1 MEKTFNPKPC
11 LRNPHLQSILASLK
25 IRSLGRNE
33 MVRCARRMIIDGGDN
48 VRLLGFHS
56 TQPDS
61 DSRGLVLLLHGW
73 EGSVNSAYMLHTG
86 RYFFDRGYDIFRLN
100 LRDHGESHHL
110 NQGLFHGA
118 LIEEVVKAA
127 ENIST
132 LSHRK
137 PFYII
142 GFSLGGN
149 CALRI
154 ALNPF
159 DKLKHVLCV
168 SPLLDPY
175 KTTVAIDEGL
185 FPYRY
190 YFMRKWKRSL
200 RKKEGLFP
208 HLYNFEKAYSMRS
221 LMEITDYFV
230 KNHSDFTDCRD
241 YFNRYTLLGDR
252 FSELKIPV
260 TIYAASDDP
269 VIPVSDYHTF
279 NSNHNMHISLQP
291 YGGHC
296 GFVDTL
302 ISGTWYERRIKEALN
317 EKNIKWT
324 DYEKRN
330 TEKR

>member
-11 LRNPHLQSILASLK
+11 LRNPHLQSMVASMK

-33 MVRCARRMIIDGGDN
+33 MVKYARKVIIDGGGG

-56 TQPDS
+56 TQTDNG
-61 DSRGLVLLLHGW
+61 SRGLVLLLHGW
-73 EGSVNSAYMLHTG
+73 EGSANSSYMLHTG
-86 RYFFDRGYDIFRLN
+86 RHLFDKGYNIFRLN

-118 LIEEVVKAA
+118 LIEEAVKAA

-132 LSHRK
+132 LSRQK
-137 PFYII
+137 PFYIV

-149 CALRI
+149 FALRI

-175 KTTVAIDEGL
+175 KTTLAIDRGL
-185 FPYRY
+185 FTYRY
-190 YFMRKWKRSL
+190 YFSRKWKRSL
-200 RKKEGLFP
+200 RKKEKLFP
-208 HLYNFEKAYSMRS
+208 HLYNFEKTYPMRS

-230 KNHSDFTDCRD
+230 KNYSDFKDYRD
-241 YFNRYTLLGDR
+241 YFSRYTLLGDT
-252 FSELKIPV
+252 FSELRIPV

-269 VIPVSDYHTF
+269 VIPASDYHTL
-279 NSNHNMHISLQP
+279 NTNRNMHISLQP

-296 GFVDTL
+296 GFIDNFT
-302 ISGTWYERRIKEALN
+302 SGTWYERRIIETLDG
-317 EKNIKWT
+317 EKP
-324 DYEKRN
+324 EKQK
-330 TEKR
+330 T

>member
-11 LRNPHLQSILASLK
+11 LRNPHLQSMFASLK

-33 MVRCARRMIIDGGDN
+33 MVRCAREMVIDGGKG

-56 TQPDS
+56 AKPDN

-86 RYFFDRGYDIFRLN
+86 RYLFNRGYDIFRLN
-100 LRDHGESHHL
+100 LRDHGKSHHL
-110 NQGLFHGA
+110 NRELFHGA
-118 LIEEVVKAA
+118 RIEEVLKAA

-132 LSHRK
+132 LSRQK
-137 PFYII
+137 PFYIV

-149 CALRI
+149 FALRI

-175 KTTVAIDEGL
+175 KTTQAIDEGL

-190 YFMRKWKRSL
+190 YFMKKWKRSL
-200 RKKEGLFP
+200 REKERLFP
-208 HLYNFEKAYSMRS
+208 QLYDFKMTYPMRS

-230 KNHSDFTDCRD
+230 KNHSDFKDCRD
-241 YFNRYTLLGDR
+241 YFGRYTLLGDR
-252 FSELKIPV
+252 FSELGLPV

-269 VIPVSDYHTF
+269 VIPVSDYHSLKT
-279 NSNHNMHISLQP
+279 NHNMHISLQH

-296 GFVDTL
+296 GFIDTL
-302 ISGTWYERRIKEALN
+302 MSGTWYERRIRETLDGISRKSKTVKL
-317 EKNIKWT
+317 
-324 DYEKRN
+324 
-330 TEKR
+330 

>member
-1 MEKTFNPKPC
+1 MEKTFNPKPW
-11 LRNPHLQSILASLK
+11 LRSPHLQSMLASLK

-33 MVRCARRMIIDGGDN
+33 MVRCARRMIIDGGGG
-48 VRLLGFHS
+48 VRLLGYHS
-56 TQPDS
+56 VQRDNA
-61 DSRGLVLLLHGW
+61 SRGLVLLLHGW

-86 RYFFDRGYDIFRLN
+86 RYLFERGYNIFRLN

-127 ENIST
+127 ENISS

-149 CALRI
+149 FALRI
-154 ALNPF
+154 ALSSF
-159 DKLKHVLCV
+159 DKLNRVLCV

-175 KTTVAIDEGL
+175 KTTQAIDEGL
-185 FPYRY
+185 SPYRY
-190 YFMRKWKRSL
+190 YFLRKWKRSL
-200 RKKEGLFP
+200 KKKENLFP
-208 HLYNFEKAYSMRS
+208 QLYNFEKAYPMRS

-230 KNHSDFTDCRD
+230 NNYSDFKDCRD
-241 YFNRYTLLGDR
+241 YFRRYTLLDDT
-252 FSELKIPV
+252 FSELKAPV

-269 VIPVSDYHTF
+269 VIPVSDYHTLKT
-279 NSNHNMHISLQP
+279 NHNMHISLQP

-302 ISGTWYERRIKEALN
+302 MSGTWYERRIIETLIEKE
-317 EKNIKWT
+317 KT
-324 DYEKRN
+324 
-330 TEKR
+330 

>member
-11 LRNPHLQSILASLK
+11 LRNPHLQSMFASLK
-25 IRSLGRNE
+25 VRSLGRNE
-33 MVRCARRMIIDGGDN
+33 MARCAREMIIDGGGG

-56 TQPDS
+56 AHPDN

-86 RYFFDRGYDIFRLN
+86 RYLFNRGYNVFRLN

-110 NQGLFHGA
+110 NRGLFHGA
-118 LIEEVVKAA
+118 RIEEVVKAA

-132 LSHRK
+132 LSRRK
-137 PFYII
+137 PFYIV

-149 CALRI
+149 FALRI

-175 KTTVAIDEGL
+175 KTTLAIDRGL

-190 YFMRKWKRSL
+190 YFLIKWKRSL

-208 HLYNFEKAYSMRS
+208 HLYNFEKTYPMRS

-230 KNHSDFTDCRD
+230 NNYSDFKDYRD
-241 YFNRYTLLGDR
+241 YFSRYTLLGDT
-252 FSELKIPV
+252 FSKLRLPV

-269 VIPVSDYHTF
+269 VIPVSDYRTLDT
-279 NSNHNMHISLQP
+279 NHNMHISLQP

-296 GFVDTL
+296 GFIDTL
-302 ISGTWYERRIKEALN
+302 MSGTWYERRIREVLDGENAK
-317 EKNIKWT
+317 KQKT
-324 DYEKRN
+324 
-330 TEKR
+330 